1 MVTFFAEQ
9 STNLLWLNNNLN
21 TGTMNLKIAIA
32 EDNTFLAKA
41 VIEKLS
47 FFDGLNYKFKA
58 NNGAE
63 LIGKLEVNHNLDV
76 ILMDIQMPEMD
87 GIKTTEIVKNKYP
100 HIKIIMLTVFDDD
113 ENIFNAIKAGANG
126 YLLKEI
132 DAENLYKSIIEVVNG
147 GAPMSPSIALKTLNL
162 LRNPLEIKKAE
173 EKEKVT
179 LSNRETE
186 ILEHLSKGLNYNAIA
201 DNLIISSGTVRKH
214 IENIYRK
221 LQVHNKMEAV
231 MKGKKHNLI

>member
-9 STNLLWLNNNLN
+9 STNLLWINNNLN
-21 TGTMNLKIAIA
+21 TETMNLKIAIA
-32 EDNTFLAKA
+32 EDNSFLAKA

-47 FFDGLNYKFKA
+47 FFDDLNYKFKA

-87 GIKTTEIVKNKYP
+87 GIKATEIVKNKYP
-100 HIKIIMLTVFDDD
+100 HIKVIMLTVFDDD

-132 DAENLYKSIIEVVNG
+132 DAENLHKSIIEVVNG

-162 LRNPLEIKKAE
+162 LRSPNEIKTVE
-173 EKEKVT
+173 DKEKVT
-179 LSNRETE
+179 LSKRETE

>member
-1 MVTFFAEQ
+1 MT
-9 STNLLWLNNNLN
+9 
-21 TGTMNLKIAIA
+21 LKIAIA
-32 EDNTFLAKA
+32 EDNSFLAKA

-47 FFDGLNYKFKA
+47 FFDDLTFKYKA
-58 NNGAE
+58 SNGAE
-63 LIGKLEVNHNLDV
+63 LIGKLEANHNINV

-87 GIKTTEIVKNKYP
+87 GIIATEIIKNKYP
-100 HIKIIMLTVFDDD
+100 HIKVIMLTVFDDD

-132 DAENLYKSIIEVVNG
+132 NPENLHKCIHEVVNG

-162 LRNPLEIKKAE
+162 LRNPIQIKTTE
-173 EKEKVT
+173 DKEKVI
-179 LSNRETE
+179 LSKRETE
-186 ILEHLSKGLNYNAIA
+186 ILEQLSKGLNYNAIA

-231 MKGKKHNLI
+231 TKGRAHKLI